1 MDNLQ
6 TEVLEIEFLSYSK
19 GMPTISEE
27 DFARILLRYTN
38 VDDVSGYME
47 NVRHSIPDE
56 KVGLFFFFCLSSRL
70 TLPVLIHSNLSK
82 VINRVLSSVE
92 LHHINQ
98 CVLEIIF

>member
-6 TEVLEIEFLSYSK
+6 TEVLETEFLSYSK
-19 GMPTISEE
+19 GMPTIREE

-56 KVGLFFFFCLSSRL
+56 KVGLFCVSSRL
-70 TLPVLIHSNLSK
+70 TLLVLIRSNLEVK
-82 VINRVLSSVE
+82 N
-92 LHHINQ
+92 
-98 CVLEIIF
+98 